1 MQISIWKLVYGWGSE
16 MSTEHKVGQSR
27 LEQMSRLFKY
37 IIHTHAEFLHLL
49 PAFEMRP
56 PEVRRDV

>member
-1 MQISIWKLVYGWGSE
+1 MEAGLWVGSE